1 MNFFNIL
8 FQFIDI
14 ALNTLTYPVT
24 IVVSFINSSYLCY
37 SVFST
42 NFSTYTMLYLLEN
55 NSQNYLS
62 QTIKFFLSLHLNF
75 DFFFFEPLVNFI
87 THTFLF
93 QVSCFFFYIFNYVLS
108 FCFNFTLY
116 SSIVTSVKFILLIA
130 ILVFVRGGIPRYRF
144 DYLTKLGWTKFL
156 SLILLSFLL
165 ELYLIWLF

>member
-8 FQFIDI
+8 FQLIDI

-87 THTFLF
+87 TYTFLF
-93 QVSCFFFYIFNYVLS
+93 HVSCFFFLH
-108 FCFNFTLY
+108 L
-116 SSIVTSVKFILLIA
+116 
-130 ILVFVRGGIPRYRF
+130 
-144 DYLTKLGWTKFL
+144 
-156 SLILLSFLL
+156 
-165 ELYLIWLF
+165 